1 MTLGQNL
8 QAARKAKGLSQETL
22 AEQIGVSRQALGKWE
37 KDTAL
42 PGLDNLQAA
51 AQVLGVSVDT
61 LLGTEAAGP
70 ALAVTLDAMRDLL
83 AARDAE
89 QRKHRRL
96 WSLLGAAAAVV
107 VVLLL
112 VVQNLAYQR
121 KMQSLTDSYAMLQ
134 SQLSSTTADLSTRMD
149 ELQDAVRQGKS
160 TVLEWRWVP
169 VDKLH
174 RDVQSSWMPVLVQ
187 VTPSESTTGMT
198 ARLSVTYGDTTELHD
213 MDVLAGDIY
222 QAQLVFTVG
231 QTYDLTIQWTAADGA
246 AANEKLG
253 TVDFTATQT
262 EPELETPLAPQPEQE
277 EPTRIMGAAPVQ
289 PAQEE
294 PTRIMGAPRRPQP
307 QEPAAEPT
315 RMLDD
320 GMREQFPDRA
330 ARAQA
335 EEGTRVMPAASR
347 RAQPAAQQPEPDY
360 EDNEEYEDE
369 RDSVAETLIR
379 WVPPI
384 TAVICAAVA
393 LCGFVYYQFVL

>member
-8 QAARKAKGLSQETL
+8 QTARKAKGLSQETL

-70 ALAVTLDAMRDLL
+70 APAVTLDAMRDLL

-96 WSLLGAAAAVV
+96 WGLLGAAAAVV

-213 MDVLAGDIY
+213 MGVLAGDIY

-246 AANEKLG
+246 VANEKLG

-262 EPELETPLAPQPEQE
+262 EPELAWGRIGNTLDYGYYINRSGNKKYLELSCYPVEVELTVPNWMKIADVTLELRTGEEGEPLATAQLAADDWYSSGE
-277 EPTRIMGAAPVQ
+277 ETMMHAVWNG
-289 PAQEE
+289 
-294 PTRIMGAPRRPQP
+294 TFYK
-307 QEPAAEPT
+307 
-315 RMLDD
+315 DD
-320 GMREQFPDRA
+320 GPNKWLYADGQPFYRA
-330 ARAQA
+330 IVTDATSTTWTF
-335 EEGTRVMPAASR
+335 E
-347 RAQPAAQQPEPDY
+347 
-360 EDNEEYEDE
+360 
-369 RDSVAETLIR
+369 
-379 WVPPI
+379 VP
-384 TAVICAAVA
+384 
-393 LCGFVYYQFVL
+393 LQKK

>member
-70 ALAVTLDAMRDLL
+70 APAVTLDAMRDLL

-89 QRKHRRL
+89 QRQHRRL
-96 WSLLGAAAAVV
+96 WGLLGAAAAVV

-213 MDVLAGDIY
+213 MGVLAGDIY

-246 AANEKLG
+246 VANEKLG

-262 EPELETPLAPQPEQE
+262 EPELAWGRTGGTLDYGYYINHSGNKKYLQLSCYPVEVELTVPNWMKIADVTLELRTGEEGEPLATAQLAADDWYSSGE
-277 EPTRIMGAAPVQ
+277 ETMMHAVWNG
-289 PAQEE
+289 
-294 PTRIMGAPRRPQP
+294 TFYK
-307 QEPAAEPT
+307 
-315 RMLDD
+315 DD
-320 GMREQFPDRA
+320 GPNEWLYADGQPFYRA
-330 ARAQA
+330 IVTDATSTTWTF
-335 EEGTRVMPAASR
+335 E
-347 RAQPAAQQPEPDY
+347 
-360 EDNEEYEDE
+360 
-369 RDSVAETLIR
+369 
-379 WVPPI
+379 VP
-384 TAVICAAVA
+384 
-393 LCGFVYYQFVL
+393 LQEK

>member
-61 LLGTEAAGP
+61 LLGTEAASP
-70 ALAVTLDAMRDLL
+70 APAVTLDAMRDLL

-96 WSLLGAAAAVV
+96 WGLLGAAAAVV

-262 EPELETPLAPQPEQE
+262 EPELAWGRTGGTLDYGYYINRSGNKKYLQLSCYPVEVELTAPNWMKIADVTLELRTGEEGEPLA
-277 EPTRIMGAAPVQ
+277 
-289 PAQEE
+289 
-294 PTRIMGAPRRPQP
+294 
-307 QEPAAEPT
+307 
-315 RMLDD
+315 
-320 GMREQFPDRA
+320 
-330 ARAQA
+330 
-335 EEGTRVMPAASR
+335 
-347 RAQPAAQQPEPDY
+347 AAQLAADGWYSSGEETMMQAVWNGTFYKDEGPNEWLYADGQPFYRAIVTDATGTTWTFEMPLQ
-360 EDNEEYEDE
+360 EK
-369 RDSVAETLIR
+369 
-379 WVPPI
+379 
-384 TAVICAAVA
+384 
-393 LCGFVYYQFVL
+393 

>member
-8 QAARKAKGLSQETL
+8 QAARKTKGLSQETL

-61 LLGTEAAGP
+61 LLGTEAASP
-70 ALAVTLDAMRDLL
+70 APAVTLDAMRDLL

-96 WSLLGAAAAVV
+96 WGLLGAAAAVV

-198 ARLSVTYGDTTELHD
+198 ARLSVTYGDTTELHN

-262 EPELETPLAPQPEQE
+262 EPELAWGRTGGTLDYGYYINRSGSKKYLQLSCYPVEVELTAPNWMKIADVTLELRTGEEGEPLAAAQLAADGWYSSGE
-277 EPTRIMGAAPVQ
+277 ETMMHAVWNG
-289 PAQEE
+289 
-294 PTRIMGAPRRPQP
+294 TFYK
-307 QEPAAEPT
+307 
-315 RMLDD
+315 DD
-320 GMREQFPDRA
+320 GPNEWLYTDGQPFYRA
-330 ARAQA
+330 IVTDAT
-335 EEGTRVMPAASR
+335 GTTWTFEMPL
-347 RAQPAAQQPEPDY
+347 QEK
-360 EDNEEYEDE
+360 
-369 RDSVAETLIR
+369 
-379 WVPPI
+379 
-384 TAVICAAVA
+384 
-393 LCGFVYYQFVL
+393 

>member
-61 LLGTEAAGP
+61 LLGTEAASP
-70 ALAVTLDAMRDLL
+70 APAVTLDAMRDLL

-96 WSLLGAAAAVV
+96 WGLLGAAAAVV

-198 ARLSVTYGDTTELHD
+198 ARLSVTYGDTTELHN

-262 EPELETPLAPQPEQE
+262 EPELAWGRTGGTLDYGYYINRSGNKKYLQLSCYPVEVELTVPNWMKIADVTLELRTGEEGEPLAAAQLAADGWYSSGE
-277 EPTRIMGAAPVQ
+277 ETMMHAVWNG
-289 PAQEE
+289 
-294 PTRIMGAPRRPQP
+294 TFYK
-307 QEPAAEPT
+307 
-315 RMLDD
+315 DD
-320 GMREQFPDRA
+320 GPNEWLYADGQPFYRA
-330 ARAQA
+330 IVTDATSTTWTF
-335 EEGTRVMPAASR
+335 EMPL
-347 RAQPAAQQPEPDY
+347 QEK
-360 EDNEEYEDE
+360 
-369 RDSVAETLIR
+369 
-379 WVPPI
+379 
-384 TAVICAAVA
+384 
-393 LCGFVYYQFVL
+393 

>member
-37 KDTAL
+37 KDIAL

-70 ALAVTLDAMRDLL
+70 APAVTLDAMRDLL

-89 QRKHRRL
+89 QRQHRRL
-96 WSLLGAAAAVV
+96 WGLLGAAAAVV

-198 ARLSVTYGDTTELHD
+198 ARLSVTYGDTTELHN
-213 MDVLAGDIY
+213 MGVLAGDIY

-246 AANEKLG
+246 VANEKLG

-262 EPELETPLAPQPEQE
+262 EPELAWGRTGGTLDYGYYINRSGNKKYLELSCYPVEVELTVPNWMKIADVTLELRTGEEGEPLAAAQLAADGWYSSGE
-277 EPTRIMGAAPVQ
+277 ETMMHAVWNG
-289 PAQEE
+289 
-294 PTRIMGAPRRPQP
+294 TFYK
-307 QEPAAEPT
+307 
-315 RMLDD
+315 DD
-320 GMREQFPDRA
+320 GPNEWLYADGQPFYRA
-330 ARAQA
+330 IVTDATSTTWTF
-335 EEGTRVMPAASR
+335 E
-347 RAQPAAQQPEPDY
+347 
-360 EDNEEYEDE
+360 
-369 RDSVAETLIR
+369 
-379 WVPPI
+379 VP
-384 TAVICAAVA
+384 
-393 LCGFVYYQFVL
+393 LQKK

>member
-70 ALAVTLDAMRDLL
+70 APAVTLDAMRDLL

-96 WSLLGAAAAVV
+96 WGLLGAAAAVL

-112 VVQNLAYQR
+112 VVQNLTYQR

-246 AANEKLG
+246 VANEKLG

-262 EPELETPLAPQPEQE
+262 EPELAWGRTGGTLDYGYYINRSGNKKYLELSCYPVEVELTVPNWMKIADVTLELRTGEEGEPLATAQLAADDWYSSGE
-277 EPTRIMGAAPVQ
+277 ETMMHTVWNG
-289 PAQEE
+289 
-294 PTRIMGAPRRPQP
+294 TFYK
-307 QEPAAEPT
+307 
-315 RMLDD
+315 DD
-320 GMREQFPDRA
+320 GPNKWLYADGQPFYRA
-330 ARAQA
+330 IVTDATSTTWTF
-335 EEGTRVMPAASR
+335 E
-347 RAQPAAQQPEPDY
+347 
-360 EDNEEYEDE
+360 
-369 RDSVAETLIR
+369 
-379 WVPPI
+379 VP
-384 TAVICAAVA
+384 
-393 LCGFVYYQFVL
+393 LQKK

>member
-70 ALAVTLDAMRDLL
+70 APAVTLDAMRDLL

-96 WSLLGAAAAVV
+96 WGLLGAAAVVV

-160 TVLEWRWVP
+160 TVLEWHWVP

-262 EPELETPLAPQPEQE
+262 EPELAWGRTVGTLDYGYYINRSGNKKYLQLSCYPVEVELTVPNWMKIDDVTLELRTGEEGEPLAAAQLAADGWYSSGE
-277 EPTRIMGAAPVQ
+277 ETMMHAVWNG
-289 PAQEE
+289 
-294 PTRIMGAPRRPQP
+294 TFYK
-307 QEPAAEPT
+307 
-315 RMLDD
+315 DD
-320 GMREQFPDRA
+320 GPNEWLYADGQPFYRA
-330 ARAQA
+330 IVTDATSTTWTF
-335 EEGTRVMPAASR
+335 E
-347 RAQPAAQQPEPDY
+347 
-360 EDNEEYEDE
+360 
-369 RDSVAETLIR
+369 
-379 WVPPI
+379 VP
-384 TAVICAAVA
+384 
-393 LCGFVYYQFVL
+393 LQEK

>member
-96 WSLLGAAAAVV
+96 WGLLGAAAAVV

-198 ARLSVTYGDTTELHD
+198 ARLSVTYGDTTELHN
-213 MDVLAGDIY
+213 MGVLAGDIY

-246 AANEKLG
+246 VANEKLG

-262 EPELETPLAPQPEQE
+262 EPELAWGRIGNTLDYGYYINRSGNKKYLELSCYPVEVELTVPNWMKIADVTLELRTGEEGEPLATAQLAADGWYSSGE
-277 EPTRIMGAAPVQ
+277 ETMMHAVWNG
-289 PAQEE
+289 
-294 PTRIMGAPRRPQP
+294 TFYK
-307 QEPAAEPT
+307 
-315 RMLDD
+315 DD
-320 GMREQFPDRA
+320 GPNKWLYADGQPFYRA
-330 ARAQA
+330 IVTDATSTTWTF
-335 EEGTRVMPAASR
+335 E
-347 RAQPAAQQPEPDY
+347 
-360 EDNEEYEDE
+360 
-369 RDSVAETLIR
+369 
-379 WVPPI
+379 VP
-384 TAVICAAVA
+384 
-393 LCGFVYYQFVL
+393 LQKK

>member
-37 KDTAL
+37 KDIAL

-70 ALAVTLDAMRDLL
+70 APAVTLDAMRDLL

-89 QRKHRRL
+89 QRQHRRL
-96 WSLLGAAAAVV
+96 WGLLGAAAAVV

-198 ARLSVTYGDTTELHD
+198 ARLSVTYGDTTELHN
-213 MDVLAGDIY
+213 MGVLAGDIY

-246 AANEKLG
+246 VANEKLG

-262 EPELETPLAPQPEQE
+262 EPELAWGRTGGTLDYGYYINRSGNKKYLQLSCYPVEVELTVPNWMKIADVTLELRTGEEGEPLAAAQLAADGWYSSGE
-277 EPTRIMGAAPVQ
+277 ETMMHAVWNG
-289 PAQEE
+289 
-294 PTRIMGAPRRPQP
+294 TFYK
-307 QEPAAEPT
+307 
-315 RMLDD
+315 DD
-320 GMREQFPDRA
+320 GPNEWLYADGLPFYRA
-330 ARAQA
+330 IVTDAT
-335 EEGTRVMPAASR
+335 GTAWTFEMPL
-347 RAQPAAQQPEPDY
+347 QEK
-360 EDNEEYEDE
+360 
-369 RDSVAETLIR
+369 
-379 WVPPI
+379 
-384 TAVICAAVA
+384 
-393 LCGFVYYQFVL
+393 

>member
-70 ALAVTLDAMRDLL
+70 APAVTLDAMRDLL

-96 WSLLGAAAAVV
+96 WGLLGAAAAVV

-213 MDVLAGDIY
+213 MGVLAGDIY

-246 AANEKLG
+246 VANEKLG

-262 EPELETPLAPQPEQE
+262 EPELAWGRTGGTLDYGYYINRSGNKKYLELSCYPVEVELTVPNWMKIADVTLELRTGEEGEPLATAQLAADGWYSSGE
-277 EPTRIMGAAPVQ
+277 ETMMHAVWNG
-289 PAQEE
+289 
-294 PTRIMGAPRRPQP
+294 TFYK
-307 QEPAAEPT
+307 
-315 RMLDD
+315 DD
-320 GMREQFPDRA
+320 GPNEWLYADGQPFYRA
-330 ARAQA
+330 IVTDATSTTWTF
-335 EEGTRVMPAASR
+335 E
-347 RAQPAAQQPEPDY
+347 
-360 EDNEEYEDE
+360 
-369 RDSVAETLIR
+369 
-379 WVPPI
+379 VP
-384 TAVICAAVA
+384 
-393 LCGFVYYQFVL
+393 LQEK

>member
-8 QAARKAKGLSQETL
+8 QTARKAKGLSQETL

-61 LLGTEAAGP
+61 LLGTEAASP
-70 ALAVTLDAMRDLL
+70 APAVTLDAMRDLL

-96 WSLLGAAAAVV
+96 WGLLGAAAAVV

-198 ARLSVTYGDTTELHD
+198 ARLSVTYGDTTELHN

-262 EPELETPLAPQPEQE
+262 EPELAWGRTGGTLDYGYYINRSGNKKYLQLSCYPVEVELTAPNWMKIADVTLELRTGEEGEPLA
-277 EPTRIMGAAPVQ
+277 
-289 PAQEE
+289 
-294 PTRIMGAPRRPQP
+294 
-307 QEPAAEPT
+307 
-315 RMLDD
+315 
-320 GMREQFPDRA
+320 
-330 ARAQA
+330 
-335 EEGTRVMPAASR
+335 
-347 RAQPAAQQPEPDY
+347 AAQLAADGWYSSGEETMMHAVWNGTFYKDEGPNEWLYADGQPFYRAIVTDATGTTWTFEMPLQ
-360 EDNEEYEDE
+360 EK
-369 RDSVAETLIR
+369 
-379 WVPPI
+379 
-384 TAVICAAVA
+384 
-393 LCGFVYYQFVL
+393 

>member
-61 LLGTEAAGP
+61 LLGTEAASP
-70 ALAVTLDAMRDLL
+70 APAVTLDAMRDLL

-96 WSLLGAAAAVV
+96 WGLLGAAAAVV

-262 EPELETPLAPQPEQE
+262 EPELAWGRTGGTLDYGYYINRSGNKKYLQLSCYPVEVELTVPSWMKIADVTLELRTGEEGEPLA
-277 EPTRIMGAAPVQ
+277 AAQ
-289 PAQEE
+289 L
-294 PTRIMGAPRRPQP
+294 
-307 QEPAAEPT
+307 AENGWYSSGEGT
-315 RMLDD
+315 MMHAVWNGTFYKDD
-320 GMREQFPDRA
+320 GPNEWLYADGQPFYRA
-330 ARAQA
+330 IVTDAT
-335 EEGTRVMPAASR
+335 GTTWTFEMPL
-347 RAQPAAQQPEPDY
+347 QEK
-360 EDNEEYEDE
+360 
-369 RDSVAETLIR
+369 
-379 WVPPI
+379 
-384 TAVICAAVA
+384 
-393 LCGFVYYQFVL
+393 

>member
-70 ALAVTLDAMRDLL
+70 APAVTLDAMRDLL

-96 WSLLGAAAAVV
+96 WGLLGAAAAVV

-213 MDVLAGDIY
+213 MGVLAGDIY

-262 EPELETPLAPQPEQE
+262 EPELAWGRTGGTLDYGYYINRSGSKKYLQLSCYPVEVELTAPNWMKIADVTLELRTGEEGEPLA
-277 EPTRIMGAAPVQ
+277 
-289 PAQEE
+289 
-294 PTRIMGAPRRPQP
+294 
-307 QEPAAEPT
+307 
-315 RMLDD
+315 
-320 GMREQFPDRA
+320 
-330 ARAQA
+330 
-335 EEGTRVMPAASR
+335 
-347 RAQPAAQQPEPDY
+347 AAQLAADGWYSSGEETMMHAVWNGTFYKDEGPNEWLYADGQPFYRAIVTDATGTTWTFEMPLQ
-360 EDNEEYEDE
+360 EK
-369 RDSVAETLIR
+369 
-379 WVPPI
+379 
-384 TAVICAAVA
+384 
-393 LCGFVYYQFVL
+393 

>member
-37 KDTAL
+37 KDIAL

-61 LLGTEAAGP
+61 LLGTETAGP
-70 ALAVTLDAMRDLL
+70 APAVTLDAMRDLL

-96 WSLLGAAAAVV
+96 WGLLGAAAVVV

-160 TVLEWRWVP
+160 TVLEWHWVP

-246 AANEKLG
+246 AANEWIWRGCVVWDKMTSRPQKGRFRQQSEYVVWGSNGPMPISRPVGCLPGVFRYANPQNRTHVTEKPLQLMRDLVKICVPGGRILDPFCGAGTTVLAAKLEGYEAVGIEVTDAYYKLG
-253 TVDFTATQT
+253 VDRVRMA
-262 EPELETPLAPQPEQE
+262 LEAHQETE
-277 EPTRIMGAAPVQ
+277 EP
-289 PAQEE
+289 
-294 PTRIMGAPRRPQP
+294 
-307 QEPAAEPT
+307 
-315 RMLDD
+315 D
-320 GMREQFPDRA
+320 
-330 ARAQA
+330 
-335 EEGTRVMPAASR
+335 
-347 RAQPAAQQPEPDY
+347 
-360 EDNEEYEDE
+360 
-369 RDSVAETLIR
+369 
-379 WVPPI
+379 
-384 TAVICAAVA
+384 
-393 LCGFVYYQFVL
+393 

>member
-70 ALAVTLDAMRDLL
+70 APAVTLDAMRDLL

-89 QRKHRRL
+89 QRQHRRL
-96 WSLLGAAAAVV
+96 WGLLGAAAAVV

-213 MDVLAGDIY
+213 MGVLAGDIY

-246 AANEKLG
+246 VANEKLG

-262 EPELETPLAPQPEQE
+262 EPELAWGRTGGTLDYGYYINRSGNKKYLELSCYPVEVELTVPNWMKIADVTLELRTGEEGEPLATAQLAADGWYSSGE
-277 EPTRIMGAAPVQ
+277 ETMMHAVWNG
-289 PAQEE
+289 
-294 PTRIMGAPRRPQP
+294 TFYK
-307 QEPAAEPT
+307 
-315 RMLDD
+315 DD
-320 GMREQFPDRA
+320 GPNEWLYADGQPFYRA
-330 ARAQA
+330 IVTDATSTTWTF
-335 EEGTRVMPAASR
+335 E
-347 RAQPAAQQPEPDY
+347 
-360 EDNEEYEDE
+360 
-369 RDSVAETLIR
+369 
-379 WVPPI
+379 VP
-384 TAVICAAVA
+384 
-393 LCGFVYYQFVL
+393 LQEK

>member
-1 MTLGQNL
+1 MNRSELKYQPQVFENGWYCACGAFHPKEEDTVYCSECGCDRILLQN
-8 QAARKAKGLSQETL
+8 
-22 AEQIGVSRQALGKWE
+22 AL
-37 KDTAL
+37 
-42 PGLDNLQAA
+42 N
-51 AQVLGVSVDT
+51 T
-61 LLGTEAAGP
+61 LLQPEQP
-70 ALAVTLDAMRDLL
+70 A
-83 AARDAE
+83 
-89 QRKHRRL
+89 
-96 WSLLGAAAAVV
+96 
-107 VVLLL
+107 
-112 VVQNLAYQR
+112 
-121 KMQSLTDSYAMLQ
+121 
-134 SQLSSTTADLSTRMD
+134 
-149 ELQDAVRQGKS
+149 
-160 TVLEWRWVP
+160 
-169 VDKLH
+169 
-174 RDVQSSWMPVLVQ
+174 
-187 VTPSESTTGMT
+187 
-198 ARLSVTYGDTTELHD
+198 
-213 MDVLAGDIY
+213 
-222 QAQLVFTVG
+222 
-231 QTYDLTIQWTAADGA
+231 
-246 AANEKLG
+246 
-253 TVDFTATQT
+253 QT
-262 EPELETPLAPQPEQE
+262 EPELETPLVPQPEQE

-294 PTRIMGAPRRPQP
+294 PTRIMGASRRPQP

>member
-70 ALAVTLDAMRDLL
+70 APAVTLDAMRDLL

-96 WSLLGAAAAVV
+96 WGLLGAAAAVV

-198 ARLSVTYGDTTELHD
+198 ARLSVTYGDTTELHN
-213 MDVLAGDIY
+213 MGMLAGDIY

-246 AANEKLG
+246 VANEKLG

-262 EPELETPLAPQPEQE
+262 EPELAWGRTGGTLDYGYYINRSGNKKYLELSCYPVEVELTVPNWMKIADVTLELRTGEEGEPLATAQLAADGWYSSGE
-277 EPTRIMGAAPVQ
+277 ETMMHAVWNG
-289 PAQEE
+289 
-294 PTRIMGAPRRPQP
+294 TFYK
-307 QEPAAEPT
+307 
-315 RMLDD
+315 DD
-320 GMREQFPDRA
+320 GPNEWLYADGQPFYRA
-330 ARAQA
+330 IVTDATSTTWIF
-335 EEGTRVMPAASR
+335 E
-347 RAQPAAQQPEPDY
+347 
-360 EDNEEYEDE
+360 
-369 RDSVAETLIR
+369 
-379 WVPPI
+379 VP
-384 TAVICAAVA
+384 
-393 LCGFVYYQFVL
+393 LQNK

>member
-70 ALAVTLDAMRDLL
+70 APAVTLDAMRDLL

-96 WSLLGAAAAVV
+96 WGLLGAAAAVV
-107 VVLLL
+107 VGLLL

-262 EPELETPLAPQPEQE
+262 EPELAWGWTGGNLDYGYYINRSGNKKYLQLSCYPVEVELTVPNWMKIADVTLELRTGEEGEPLATAQLAADDWYSSGE
-277 EPTRIMGAAPVQ
+277 ETMMHAVWNG
-289 PAQEE
+289 
-294 PTRIMGAPRRPQP
+294 TFYK
-307 QEPAAEPT
+307 
-315 RMLDD
+315 DD
-320 GMREQFPDRA
+320 GPNEWLYADGQPFYRA
-330 ARAQA
+330 IVTDAT
-335 EEGTRVMPAASR
+335 GTTWTFEMPL
-347 RAQPAAQQPEPDY
+347 QEK
-360 EDNEEYEDE
+360 
-369 RDSVAETLIR
+369 
-379 WVPPI
+379 
-384 TAVICAAVA
+384 
-393 LCGFVYYQFVL
+393 

>member
-70 ALAVTLDAMRDLL
+70 APAVTLDAMRDLL

-96 WSLLGAAAAVV
+96 WGLLGAAAAVL

-112 VVQNLAYQR
+112 VVQNLTYQR

-246 AANEKLG
+246 VANEKLG

-262 EPELETPLAPQPEQE
+262 EPELAWGRTGGTLDYGYYINRSGNKKYLELSCYPVEVELTVPNWMKIADVTMELRTGEEGEPLATAQLAADGWYSSGE
-277 EPTRIMGAAPVQ
+277 ETMMHAVWNG
-289 PAQEE
+289 
-294 PTRIMGAPRRPQP
+294 TFYK
-307 QEPAAEPT
+307 
-315 RMLDD
+315 DD
-320 GMREQFPDRA
+320 GPNEWLYAD
-330 ARAQA
+330 
-335 EEGTRVMPAASR
+335 G
-347 RAQPAAQQPEPDY
+347 QPFYRTIVTDATSTTWTFE
-360 EDNEEYEDE
+360 
-369 RDSVAETLIR
+369 
-379 WVPPI
+379 VP
-384 TAVICAAVA
+384 
-393 LCGFVYYQFVL
+393 LQKK

>member
-70 ALAVTLDAMRDLL
+70 APAVTLDAMRDLL

-96 WSLLGAAAAVV
+96 WGLLGAAAAVV

-213 MDVLAGDIY
+213 MGVLAGDIY

-231 QTYDLTIQWTAADGA
+231 QTYDLTIQSTTADGT

-262 EPELETPLAPQPEQE
+262 EPELAWCRIGNTLDYGYYINRSGNKKYLELSCYPVEVELTVPNWMKIADVTLELRTGEEGEPLATAQLAADDWYSSGE
-277 EPTRIMGAAPVQ
+277 ETMMHAVWNG
-289 PAQEE
+289 
-294 PTRIMGAPRRPQP
+294 TFYK
-307 QEPAAEPT
+307 
-315 RMLDD
+315 DD
-320 GMREQFPDRA
+320 GPNKWLYADGQPFYRA
-330 ARAQA
+330 IVTDATSTTWTF
-335 EEGTRVMPAASR
+335 E
-347 RAQPAAQQPEPDY
+347 
-360 EDNEEYEDE
+360 
-369 RDSVAETLIR
+369 
-379 WVPPI
+379 VP
-384 TAVICAAVA
+384 
-393 LCGFVYYQFVL
+393 LQKK

>member
-37 KDTAL
+37 KDIAL

-70 ALAVTLDAMRDLL
+70 APAVTLDAMRDLL

-89 QRKHRRL
+89 QRQHRRL
-96 WSLLGAAAAVV
+96 WGLLGAAAAVV

-198 ARLSVTYGDTTELHD
+198 ARLSVTYGDTTELHN
-213 MDVLAGDIY
+213 MGVLAGDIY

-246 AANEKLG
+246 VANEKLG

-262 EPELETPLAPQPEQE
+262 EQELAWGRIGNTLDYGYYINRSGNKKYLELSCYPVEVELTVPNWMKIADVTLELRTGEEGEPLATAQLAADDWYSSGE
-277 EPTRIMGAAPVQ
+277 ETMMHTVWNG
-289 PAQEE
+289 
-294 PTRIMGAPRRPQP
+294 TFYK
-307 QEPAAEPT
+307 
-315 RMLDD
+315 DD
-320 GMREQFPDRA
+320 GPNKWLYADGQPFYRA
-330 ARAQA
+330 IVTDATSTTWTF
-335 EEGTRVMPAASR
+335 E
-347 RAQPAAQQPEPDY
+347 
-360 EDNEEYEDE
+360 
-369 RDSVAETLIR
+369 
-379 WVPPI
+379 VP
-384 TAVICAAVA
+384 
-393 LCGFVYYQFVL
+393 LQKK

>member
-61 LLGTEAAGP
+61 LLGTEAASP
-70 ALAVTLDAMRDLL
+70 APAVTLDAMRDLL

-96 WSLLGAAAAVV
+96 WGLLGAAAAVV

-262 EPELETPLAPQPEQE
+262 EPELAWGRTGGTLDYGYYINRSGNKKYLQLSCYPVEVELTAPNWMKIADVTLELRTGEEGEPLA
-277 EPTRIMGAAPVQ
+277 
-289 PAQEE
+289 
-294 PTRIMGAPRRPQP
+294 
-307 QEPAAEPT
+307 
-315 RMLDD
+315 
-320 GMREQFPDRA
+320 
-330 ARAQA
+330 
-335 EEGTRVMPAASR
+335 
-347 RAQPAAQQPEPDY
+347 AAQLAADGWYSSGEETMMHAVWNGTFYKDEGPNEWLYADGQPFYRAIVTDATSTTWTFE
-360 EDNEEYEDE
+360 
-369 RDSVAETLIR
+369 
-379 WVPPI
+379 VP
-384 TAVICAAVA
+384 
-393 LCGFVYYQFVL
+393 LQKK

>member
-51 AQVLGVSVDT
+51 AQVLGVSVDI
-61 LLGTEAAGP
+61 LLGTEAASP
-70 ALAVTLDAMRDLL
+70 APAVTLDAMRDLL

-96 WSLLGAAAAVV
+96 WGLLGAAAAVV

-198 ARLSVTYGDTTELHD
+198 ARLSVTYGDTTELHN

-231 QTYDLTIQWTAADGA
+231 QTYDLTIQWTTADGT

-262 EPELETPLAPQPEQE
+262 EPELAWGRIGNTLDYGYYINRSGNKKYLELSCYPVEVELTAPNWMKIADVTLELRTGEEGEPLAAAQLAADDWYSSGE
-277 EPTRIMGAAPVQ
+277 ETMMHAVWNG
-289 PAQEE
+289 
-294 PTRIMGAPRRPQP
+294 TFYK
-307 QEPAAEPT
+307 
-315 RMLDD
+315 DD
-320 GMREQFPDRA
+320 GPNKWLYADGQPFYRA
-330 ARAQA
+330 IVTDAT
-335 EEGTRVMPAASR
+335 GTTWTFEMPL
-347 RAQPAAQQPEPDY
+347 QEK
-360 EDNEEYEDE
+360 
-369 RDSVAETLIR
+369 
-379 WVPPI
+379 
-384 TAVICAAVA
+384 
-393 LCGFVYYQFVL
+393 